1 MTKVTPKERF
11 SDFEAHGKFGIA
23 FEYGQR
29 IYGQVRYGA
38 EEPKIYRGFGDPES
52 RFGIYQTRHEQGK
65 RFTIKENYYI
75 PANPRTVPQE
85 AWRAVF
91 TQGMTNWSNLTQEQ
105 KDEYNERAKKIH
117 LHGVNLYLRLWLKS
131 Q

>member
-1 MTKVTPKERF
+1 MTEVNPKERF

-38 EEPKIYRGFGDPES
+38 EEPKIDRGFGDPES
-52 RFGIYQTRHEQGK
+52 RFGIYQTRHEQGR
-65 RFTIKENYYI
+65 RFTIKEQFYTTI
-75 PANPRTVPQE
+75 NPRTDPQQ

-91 TQGMTNWSNLTQEQ
+91 AQGMTNWMALTQEQ
-105 KDEYNERAKKIH
+105 RDEYNERAKPMKLFGWNI
-117 LHGVNLYLRLWLKS
+117 YLRIWLKS